1 MDGDQEN
8 MQSLGLLGIYKE
20 SCKLIFSY
28 WKIFTKITLPLI
40 LPLSFIYLAH
50 LKVYDLLNKKIW
62 LSLEVLDCTEV
73 STSHNHKPS
82 DLVSSEWT
90 YFILLDTIFLTFV
103 YILSLLSSV
112 TVVCTIACIYTA
124 RDVTFMKAMNVIPM
138 VWKRLM
144 ITSLYLFGTI
154 VAYSTVAGLVVLV
167 IVSIASFLG
176 ATSVICLLIILV
188 SLILYLV
195 GLIYLSTIWN
205 LANVV
210 SILEESYGAQ
220 AMVKSRTLMRGKI
233 LITMVIYFT
242 FTLLCSFIQLAFQT
256 LVLHGHWRSVSK
268 VLHAILCLL
277 LFSTLN
283 LFSLVIQTVIYFVCK
298 SYYREDIDKALSNH
312 LKAYLSGK
320 HVPLKSKDV
329 QLEESLV

>member
-1 MDGDQEN
+1 MDSDQEK
-8 MQSLGLLGIYKE
+8 MQFLGLLGIYKE

-28 WKIFTKITLPLI
+28 WKIFTKITLTLI

-50 LKVYDLLNKKIW
+50 LKVYNLLNKKIW
-62 LSLEVLDCTEV
+62 LSLEALDCAEV
-73 STSHNHKPS
+73 STSRDHKPS

-90 YFILLDTIFLTFV
+90 YFILLDTIFLTFF

-112 TVVCTIACIYTA
+112 TVVCTIAYIYTA
-124 RDVTFMKAMNVIPM
+124 RDVTFMKAMNVIPK
-138 VWKRLM
+138 VWRRLM

-154 VAYSTVAGLVVLV
+154 VAYSTVAVLVVLV

-176 ATSVICLLIILV
+176 ATTVICLLIILV

-195 GLIYLSTIWN
+195 GLIYLSTSWN

-210 SILEESYGAQ
+210 SILEKSYGPQ

-233 LITMVIYFT
+233 LITMVIYFKFT
-242 FTLLCSFIQLAFQT
+242 FLCSFVQLAFQT
-256 LVLHGHWRSVSK
+256 LLLHGHWRSVSM

-277 LFSTLN
+277 LFSMLN

-298 SYYREDIDKALSNH
+298 SYHHEDI
-312 LKAYLSGK
+312 Y
-320 HVPLKSKDV
+320 
-329 QLEESLV
+329 